1 MGMLHGR
8 RVLLG
13 VTGSIA
19 AYKACELLRR
29 LQEAGCE
36 VRVVMTAAACEFV
49 APLSFQAL
57 SGHPVR
63 TALFDAQAEAGMD
76 HISLARWA
84 QVIVIAPASA
94 NFIARLAHGQADDL
108 LSTLCLART
117 AQTPLCVAPAMNHGM
132 WQNPATQDN
141 IDTLRRRGVHIL
153 GPGQG
158 VQACGEVGEGRLLE
172 IAALLSGLEQCLG
185 PWPLRGRRVVLTAG
199 PTREALDPVRYLS
212 NRSSGKMGYAL
223 AQAAACMGAEVVL
236 VSGPCALAVP
246 YGVRHIPV
254 QSAAQMQQAVMAEV
268 RGCDLFIATAAVAD
282 YRAAEMAPQKIK
294 KSAAELTLSLLK
306 TPDILAEVAAL
317 SARRPFVVGFAAETE
332 RLTEQARDKLV
343 RKGLD
348 MIAANDVS
356 EGQAFDAPDN
366 ALRVLWADGELDLP
380 RQPKQAL
387 AHALMDVIVARYLA
401 QPR

>member
-13 VTGSIA
+13 VTGSVA
-19 AYKACELLRR
+19 AYKACDFVRR

-57 SGHPVR
+57 SGFPVR
-63 TALFDAQAEAGMD
+63 SAVFDAQAEAGMD

-84 QVIVIAPASA
+84 EVIVIAPASA
-94 NFIARLAHGQADDL
+94 NFIARLAHGLADDL
-108 LSTLCLART
+108 LSTLCLARLV
-117 AQTPLCVAPAMNHGM
+117 QTPLCVAPAMNHGM
-132 WQNPATQDN
+132 WLNAATQEN
-141 IDTLRRRGVHIL
+141 VSTLRRRGVFVL

-172 IAALLSGLEQCLG
+172 IPVLLGALEQCVG

-199 PTREALDPVRYLS
+199 PTREALDPVRYVG
-212 NRSSGKMGYAL
+212 NRSSGRMGYAL
-223 AQAAACMGAEVVL
+223 AQAAACRGAEVVL

-246 YGVRHIPV
+246 YGVRHV
-254 QSAAQMQQAVMAEV
+254 AVESAAQMREAVLAEV
-268 RGCDLFIATAAVAD
+268 GGCDVFIGAAAVAD
-282 YRAAEMAPQKIK
+282 YRAAAVAAQKLK
-294 KSAAELTLSLLK
+294 KGADDWCVSLVRN
-306 TPDILAEVAAL
+306 PDILAEVAAL
-317 SARRPFVVGFAAETE
+317 GVGRPFVVGFAAETG
-332 RLTEQARDKLV
+332 RLVELARDKLV

-356 EGQAFDAPDN
+356 EGQGFDVADN
-366 ALRVLWADGELDLP
+366 ALSVLWGDGGVDLP
-380 RQPKQAL
+380 RQSKEAL
-387 AHALMDVIVARYLA
+387 AHALLDVIVARYLA
-401 QPR
+401 KGC